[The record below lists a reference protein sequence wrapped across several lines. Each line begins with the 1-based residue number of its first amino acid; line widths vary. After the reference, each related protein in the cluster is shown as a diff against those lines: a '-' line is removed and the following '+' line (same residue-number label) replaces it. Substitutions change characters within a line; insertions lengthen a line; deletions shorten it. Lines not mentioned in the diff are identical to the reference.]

1 MVRWLLILLLIP
13 LVILVI
19 SDVRSRSVSS
29 MWLLTF
35 GIFNLIL
42 MGITDGW
49 KCVAVRI
56 TGNTML
62 LLVIGLTLLTYAKVR
77 HKRLPEMLGFGD
89 VLFLVAASSAFGWAE
104 YLKYIVLSSV
114 VGILIWPLFRLVQ
127 PLKTGVPMVSVLAS
141 VYIAALSYKLIMV

>member
-19 SDVRSRSVSS
+19 SDVRNRSVSS

-35 GIFNLIL
+35 GILNLIC

-49 KCVAVRI
+49 KCVAVRT
-56 TGNTML
+56 TGNIL
-62 LLVIGLTLLTYAKVR
+62 LLLIIGLTLLTYAKVR
-77 HKRLPEMLGFGD
+77 HKRLPEMLGLGD
-89 VLFLVAASSAFGWAE
+89 VLFIIAASSAFGWAE

>member
-1 MVRWLLILLLIP
+1 MARWLLILLLIP

-35 GIFNLIL
+35 GILNLIL

-56 TGNTML
+56 TGNIML

-77 HKRLPEMLGFGD
+77 HKRLPDMLGLGD
-89 VLFLVAASSAFGWAE
+89 VLFLVAASSAFRWAE

-127 PLKTGVPMVSVLAS
+127 PLKTGVPMVSVMAS